1 MIKRALISVSEKTG
15 IEDFAKELSKFG
27 VEILSTGGT
36 AKKLK
41 EAGIKVR
48 DISEYTGFPEM
59 MEGRVKTLHP
69 KVHGGILALRNLN
82 LIWIFLNNGILKQGY
97 FLILHMVL

>member
-41 EAGIKVR
+41 GK
-48 DISEYTGFPEM
+48 
-59 MEGRVKTLHP
+59 
-69 KVHGGILALRNLN
+69 
-82 LIWIFLNNGILKQGY
+82 GY
-97 FLILHMVL
+97 F